1 MLFWSE
7 NDECKDQN
15 LQITNKRRVRLY
27 CDVGIKHQ
35 SINLLR
41 CQQTGMPLWCEIDQ
55 NYHMLICR
63 YLKGDNQNYDMLICR
78 YLKGDNQ
85 NYHMLICRYL
95 KGGQPELSYANL

>member
-35 SINLLR
+35 SIN
-41 CQQTGMPLWCEIDQ
+41 QSIVMSMDW
-55 NYHMLICR
+55 NNM
-63 YLKGDNQNYDMLICR
+63 K
-78 YLKGDNQ
+78 
-85 NYHMLICRYL
+85 
-95 KGGQPELSYANL
+95 